1 MTTAKQESLSD
12 ILYRFSVA
20 ISAIKVAAAAIS
32 HPRLDN
38 AIVEQAFKVAI
49 DSIDDAYDEFDGALV
64 AAHQERPEVN
74 GELASK
80 TIDDVPDFVFDRLE
94 AERLKLDDART
105 VLLLVE
111 KQGGR
116 DSDEGGLNVAIRQ
129 IYSVFQ
135 NIDPGVIM
143 QRPEVVAHG

>member
-1 MTTAKQESLSD
+1 M
-12 ILYRFSVA
+12 
-20 ISAIKVAAAAIS
+20 
-32 HPRLDN
+32 
-38 AIVEQAFKVAI
+38 AI

-135 NIDPGVIM
+135 NIDPAVIM